1 MVQGTIW
8 MQTPDTTKEQNVT
21 TTFMEGYITL
31 LYVVLTELS
40 AVFQLYH
47 GDQF

>member
-8 MQTPDTTKEQNVT
+8 MQKQGTTKEQNVT

-31 LYVVLTELS
+31 LYVVCS
-40 AVFQLYH
+40 SKSSY
-47 GDQF
+47 

>member
-8 MQTPDTTKEQNVT
+8 MQTHGTTKEQNVT

-31 LYVVLTELS
+31 LYVVRS
-40 AVFQLYH
+40 SKSSH
-47 GDQF
+47 